1 MSLNRKFVLFVLAV
15 ALTSVAIMG
24 LVAFGSG
31 RAALEELARA
41 ASGLPESR
49 TAQNDPDVQAAAG
62 RLRFHVILGGIVVL
76 VIAGGA
82 AVLFSRAVAR
92 QLEAG
97 TRRGGGVADGTVR
110 TGEALE
116 SAMGEREEVEKAL
129 KESEEQLRN
138 LSAHLEAAREGERKR
153 IARDIHDDLGQAL
166 TTLKLDL
173 SLLRDDLRETS
184 PNVVQKLDGMSH
196 LIDATIRSVKRL
208 ITELR
213 PRLLDDLGLS
223 AAIEWQAE
231 EFQRHTGISIH
242 LSIYPEEIIMDP
254 DRSTALFRIFQETL
268 ANVARHAEAS
278 TVWASLTDI
287 GGVVE
292 LEVRDDGRGISG
304 EQINDPKSFGL
315 IGIRER
321 AHSWGGEVDI
331 SGSSAN
337 GTRIR
342 VRFTLPEEEGS

>member
-15 ALTSVAIMG
+15 ALTSVSIMG

-41 ASGLPESR
+41 ATGYPESR
-49 TAQNDPDVQAAAG
+49 TAQDDPGVQAAAG
-62 RLRFHVILGGIVVL
+62 RLRFHLLLGGIVVL

-82 AVLFSRAVAR
+82 AILFSRAVAR

-97 TRRGGGVADGTVR
+97 TRTGGGVAGG

-116 SAMGEREEVEKAL
+116 RAMREREQVERAL

-223 AAIEWQAE
+223 AAVEWQAE
-231 EFQRHTGISIH
+231 EFQRHTGIPIH

-278 TVWASLTDI
+278 TVWANMTEI
-287 GGVVE
+287 AGVVE

-304 EQINDPKSFGL
+304 EKINDPKSFGL

-331 SGSSAN
+331 SGSPAN

-342 VRFTLPEEEGS
+342 VRFTLPEEGS